1 MMLILIIHFRN
12 IPRSLAIAVPAV
24 TGIYVMMNVAYMTVL
39 STEEML
45 KAPAVAVVSWRI
57 CEL

>member
-1 MMLILIIHFRN
+1 MMLILIIYFRN

-45 KAPAVAVVSWRI
+45 KAPAVAVVS
-57 CEL
+57 